1 MDNKSSSR
9 TEILQDIRTALQQK
23 NIRPYTDGSISETV
37 YMDTGESLE
46 ILFAKKLNKV
56 GGKFIYCEDESVF
69 LELLLELI
77 AEKEWRHL
85 YCWDEDLQNLLK
97 AANFNKCRFGSNLD
111 RADVGLTFCE
121 ALIAERGSIVMSS
134 ALAAGRAL
142 SIFPN
147 VHIVL
152 AYFSQLVFD
161 IMEAFELLRLKYG
174 NNLPSMISLAT
185 GPSRTADIEKTLV
198 MGAHGPKEVY
208 VFLIDD
214 TDMFE

>member
-1 MDNKSSSR
+1 MNSR
-9 TEILQDIRTALQQK
+9 TQILQNIRDALQQK
-23 NIRPYTDGSISETV
+23 NIRPYTDANISETA
-37 YMDTGESLE
+37 YIDTGEALE
-46 ILFAKKLNKV
+46 ILFAKNLNQAA
-56 GGKFIYCEDESVF
+56 GKFIYCEDESVF
-69 LELLLELI
+69 LELLLDLV
-77 AEKEWRHL
+77 AEKQWRHL

-97 AANFNKCRFGSNLD
+97 AADFNNCRLGSNLD
-111 RADVGLTFCE
+111 RADAGLTFCE
-121 ALIAERGSIVMSS
+121 SLIAERGSIVMSS
-134 ALAAGRAL
+134 ALSAGRAL

-161 IMEAFELLRLKYG
+161 ITEAFALLKLKYG
-174 NNLPSMISLAT
+174 DNLPSMISLTT

-214 TDMFE
+214 ADIF

>member
-1 MDNKSSSR
+1 MDSR
-9 TEILQDIRTALQQK
+9 TQILQDIRVALQLK
-23 NIRPYTDGSISETV
+23 NIRPYSDGNFHEAAYI
-37 YMDTGESLE
+37 DTGETLE
-46 ILFAKKLNKV
+46 ILFAKKLNKA
-56 GGKFIYCEDESVF
+56 GGKFVYCEDESVF

-97 AANFNKCRFGSNLD
+97 AADFNKCRFGSNLD
-111 RADVGLTFCE
+111 RADAGLTFCE
-121 ALIAERGSIVMSS
+121 TLVAERGSLVMSS
-134 ALAAGRAL
+134 ALASGRAL

-147 VHIVL
+147 VHLVL
-152 AYFSQLVFD
+152 AYSSQLVFD
-161 IMEAFELLRLKYG
+161 ITEAFEFLRLKYG
-174 NNLPSMISLAT
+174 INLPSMISLAT

-214 TDMFE
+214 SDIF